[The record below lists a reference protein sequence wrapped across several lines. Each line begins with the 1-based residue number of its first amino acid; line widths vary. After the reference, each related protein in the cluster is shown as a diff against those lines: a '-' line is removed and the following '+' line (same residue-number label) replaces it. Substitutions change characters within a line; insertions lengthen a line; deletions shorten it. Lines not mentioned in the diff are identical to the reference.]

1 MEMSSIKD
9 LKAYTLHPIFH
20 PFFLLY
26 WKSVSWIF
34 LLLIVMVV
42 IVVQAPLLPP
52 APLYH
57 HGSRCEVFYLSTFLI
72 INTVNM
78 TFLLKGGGGITLIT
92 WRLLCQYH
100 LCAEFVSEDKETSSL
115 FSTGIFWLDCPFYAF
130 LRDVWPAGEYPV
142 CGYGFG
148 KFASP
153 PPNQRR
159 H

>member
-57 HGSRCEVFYLSTFLI
+57 HGSRCEVFYLSTYLI

-78 TFLLKGGGGITLIT
+78 TFLLEGGGGNHTDNMK
-92 WRLLCQYH
+92 
-100 LCAEFVSEDKETSSL
+100 AAVSISL
-115 FSTGIFWLDCPFYAF
+115 MCG
-130 LRDVWPAGEYPV
+130 V
-142 CGYGFG
+142 CV
-148 KFASP
+148 
-153 PPNQRR
+153 RR
-159 H
+159 